1 MREEAGGELIA
12 RAKGDRAA
20 FGEIYDLY
28 LNRVYAFCLG
38 HTASHEEAEDVTA
51 QTFERALTALP
62 RYEDRGAPLSS
73 WLLRI
78 AANAAV
84 DRARSSKRVTTLSGP
99 SVDDNDQAPQE
110 DTVRSEEPGPAELAE
125 QWEWARS
132 MRARLAAL
140 PADQQRA
147 VRLRYY
153 EDRALLDVAAE
164 MGRSEGAV
172 KQLLQRALRGLRTQL
187 QQEAAFNV

>member
-1 MREEAGGELIA
+1 MREEADAGLIA
-12 RAKGDRAA
+12 RATCDRAA
-20 FGEIYDLY
+20 FGELYDLY

-38 HTASHEEAEDVTA
+38 HTASREEAEDVTA
-51 QTFERALTALP
+51 QTFERALVALP
-62 RYEDRGAPLSS
+62 RYKDRGAPLSS

-84 DRARSSKRVTTLSGP
+84 DRARAAKRVTTLSGAP
-99 SVDDNDQAPQE
+99 LDEDDQAPQE
-110 DTVRSEEPGPAELAE
+110 DAVRSEEPGPAELVEHWE
-125 QWEWARS
+125 QAQS
-132 MRARLAAL
+132 MRERLAAL

-172 KQLLQRALRGLRTQL
+172 KQLLQRALKGLRAQL